1 MCFAVIAKIDHLSR
15 MHRMQRHGLGH
26 AIIGLCLV
34 LGALGCDRSGR
45 AEGTTAATAGGE
57 PSTPGSSRLS
67 RPEIACRL
75 HSCAPPYYCN
85 QETGVCA
92 LLPCVQSRD
101 CPYGYTCD
109 ASEKV
114 CR

>member
-1 MCFAVIAKIDHLSR
+1 LAQTIA
-15 MHRMQRHGLGH
+15 
-26 AIIGLCLV
+26 ALCLL
-34 LGALGCDRSGR
+34 LGAPGCDRSGR
-45 AEGTTAATAGGE
+45 GQGTSAATAGGE
-57 PSTPGSSRLS
+57 PSTRSSRLS

-85 QETGVCA
+85 QEKGICE

-101 CPYGYTCD
+101 CPYGYKCD
-109 ASEKV
+109 ASEKI